1 MLTNVVYGDK
11 IRQNKD
17 KGGFMMLTLKEVAQ
31 RLNVHENTVK
41 NFIRGGKLTGYKLNR
56 VWRIKEKD
64 LEKFLNQRKWRE
76 NEELNRD

>member
-1 MLTNVVYGDK
+1 MLTNVIYGDK

-17 KGGFMMLTLKEVAQ
+17 KGGFTMLTLKGVAQ

-76 NEELNRD
+76 DEEPG

>member
-1 MLTNVVYGDK
+1 LTNVVYIDK

-17 KGGFMMLTLKEVAQ
+17 KGGLEMLTLQEVAQ

-41 NFIRGGKLTGYKLNR
+41 NFIRGGKLVGYKLNR

-64 LEKFLNQRKWRE
+64 LEKFLSQRKWRE
-76 NEELNRD
+76 NEELNRN

>member
-1 MLTNVVYGDK
+1 
-11 IRQNKD
+11 
-17 KGGFMMLTLKEVAQ
+17 MMLTLKEVAQ

-76 NEELNRD
+76 DEEPSRD